1 MKFSLSEVEKLLPLY
16 LSGELADKERAI
28 IDGWRKESPENESVY
43 QESCRSWE
51 AISLL
56 NEMEQF
62 NSFEALKK
70 VNKRI
75 IKSDYSGWWTIIQR
89 IAAILLLPLL
99 VYSGYQ
105 TIQNFSLKNRQTESA
120 IIQTVASRQGMVS
133 KFSLPDGT
141 KVWLNSGSE
150 LQFPIHFQSGLRDV
164 TLKGE
169 AFFEVVKNDKQ
180 PFRVNAR
187 DMNIDVMGTSFNVIS
202 YPDENQSEVILKEGK
217 VRLSVDEGQIT
228 KDCGTMNPGQRAV
241 YDAESQKIITE
252 EVNPRKYI
260 AWLDGDLI
268 FDDDPMEDVVKR
280 LSRWF
285 NVEIIIEDPE
295 ISEYIYKATFRN
307 ENLKQV
313 LNLLKLSA
321 PIDYRIIESKVL
333 PDGEF
338 SKQKI
343 YLMKKK
349 R

>member
-1 MKFSLSEVEKLLPLY
+1 MKLSLSEVEELLSLY
-16 LSGELADKERAI
+16 LSGDLSEKERI
-28 IDGWRKESPENESVY
+28 LIDEWRKESPENESLY
-43 QESCRSWE
+43 QESCRACE
-51 AISLL
+51 AIPLL
-56 NEMEQF
+56 NEMEKF

-75 IKSDYSGWWTIIQR
+75 NRTDYSGWCTIIQR
-89 IAAILLLPLL
+89 IAAILIMPVLM
-99 VYSGYQ
+99 YAGYQ
-105 TIQNFSLKNRQTESA
+105 TLQNFSMKKQQAENA
-120 IIQTVASRQGMVS
+120 VIQTVTSRQGMVS

-141 KVWLNSGSE
+141 SVWLNSGSE
-150 LQFPIHFQSGLRDV
+150 LQFPIRFTDNMREVS
-164 TLKGE
+164 LKGE
-169 AFFEVVKNDKQ
+169 AFFEVVKNEKH

-187 DMNIDVMGTSFNVIS
+187 DMNIDVMGTSFSVIS
-202 YPDENQSEVILKEGK
+202 YSDENQSEVILKEGK
-217 VRLSVDEGQIT
+217 VRLSIDEGQIT
-228 KDCGTMNPGQRAV
+228 KDYGTMNPGQRAV
-241 YDAESQKIITE
+241 YNEESQKIITK
-252 EVNPRKYI
+252 EVNPQKYI
-260 AWLDGDLI
+260 AWINGDLI

-295 ISEYIYKATFRN
+295 INEYIYKATFRN

-321 PIDYRIIESKVL
+321 PIDYGIIESKVL

-338 SKQKI
+338 SRQKI